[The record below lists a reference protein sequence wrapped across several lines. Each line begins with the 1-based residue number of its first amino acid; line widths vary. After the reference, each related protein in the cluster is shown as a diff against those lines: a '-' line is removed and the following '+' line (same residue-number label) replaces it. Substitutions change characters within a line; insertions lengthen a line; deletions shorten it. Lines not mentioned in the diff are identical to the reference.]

1 MLTLPTSYEDSR
13 DRFRASLSSL
23 KKYYPATQT
32 ESRLIPHP
40 EDDDLTTDTFHADA
54 IESKEKLFILSTAL
68 HGIEGYVGSVMMQ
81 LFIEEYLP
89 EFDPATTGFL
99 LIHAINPWGM
109 KYSKR
114 VNPNNVDL
122 NRNFHSEG
130 SELAEINPAYKKLS
144 PLLNPKRTFGTP
156 ALENISFLGKV
167 VKNLLVNSI
176 GDIREGTLMGQYHT
190 SKGIYHGGAEVQ
202 AETKNMMEIL
212 SKHISGYAQ
221 IIHLDMHTGYGPR
234 YGMTLVNSPLET
246 MDAQATASK
255 FGYERV
261 AATNPEE
268 FYTIHGD
275 MMDFA
280 YKLVKSDQKIYACAF
295 EFGTYGDSLANAIH
309 SLRTSIYENQV
320 RHHGA
325 SENAKAWVQHEF
337 DELFMPAEA
346 AWLEKA
352 IEDARQAFT
361 AILKAEN
368 FLTKI

>member
-1 MLTLPTSYEDSR
+1 
-13 DRFRASLSSL
+13 
-23 KKYYPATQT
+23 
-32 ESRLIPHP
+32 
-40 EDDDLTTDTFHADA
+40 
-54 IESKEKLFILSTAL
+54 
-68 HGIEGYVGSVMMQ
+68 
-81 LFIEEYLP
+81 
-89 EFDPATTGFL
+89 
-99 LIHAINPWGM
+99 
-109 KYSKR
+109 
-114 VNPNNVDL
+114 
-122 NRNFHSEG
+122 
-130 SELAEINPAYKKLS
+130 
-144 PLLNPKRTFGTP
+144 
-156 ALENISFLGKV
+156 
-167 VKNLLVNSI
+167 
-176 GDIREGTLMGQYHT
+176 
-190 SKGIYHGGAEVQ
+190 
-202 AETKNMMEIL
+202 
-212 SKHISGYAQ
+212 
-221 IIHLDMHTGYGPR
+221 
-234 YGMTLVNSPLET
+234 

>member
-13 DRFRASLSSL
+13 DRFRKNLLTL

-32 ESRLIPHP
+32 EFRLIPHP
-40 EDDDLTTDTFHADA
+40 EDDDLTTDILHADA
-54 IESKEKLFILSTAL
+54 TGRKEKIFILSTAL

-89 EFDPATTGFL
+89 KLDPATTGIL
-99 LIHAINPWGM
+99 LVHAINPYGM
-109 KYSKR
+109 KHRQR

-122 NRNFHSEG
+122 NRNFNTDTSK
-130 SELAEINPAYKKLS
+130 LAEINPAYKKLS
-144 PLLNPKRTFGTP
+144 PLLNPKRPFGNP
-156 ALENISFLGKV
+156 LLENIGFFGKV
-167 VKNLLVNSI
+167 LWNLLLNSVA
-176 GDIREGTLMGQYHT
+176 DIREGTLMGQYHT
-190 SKGIYHGGAEVQ
+190 PKGVYHGGAKVQ
-202 AETKNMMEIL
+202 AETKNMMDL
-212 SKHISGYAQ
+212 LRKHISGYTQ
-221 IIHLDMHTGYGPR
+221 IVHLDMHTGYGPR
-234 YGMTLVNSPLET
+234 YGMTLVNSPLES

-275 MMDFA
+275 MLDFA
-280 YKLVKSDQKIYACAF
+280 YGLVKSDQKIYAGAF
-295 EFGTYGDSLANAIH
+295 EFGTYGDSLTNAIH

-320 RHHGA
+320 RHYGS
-325 SENAKAWVQHEF
+325 SEKAKAWVRHEF
-337 DELFMPAEA
+337 DELFMPEEK

-352 IEDARQAFT
+352 IEDARKAFT
-361 AILKAEN
+361 DILKAEN